1 MKKSLIALAVA
12 AACYG
17 ESIRAMTHDV
27 AITYRMG
34 AGFPGDVNRT
44 HPADIVARLQ
54 DVANPVRLYGDPVM
68 LGAGSAM
75 RGVIIADQAA
85 STKIKGVLVR
95 PYPVSQTTGGMGATI
110 GAATPPQTAVPQD
123 IIEAGFVMA
132 KCNNFAANPPALG
145 GAVFVWAAAS
155 AGNHV
160 LGGFEALATA
170 GSTFPVA
177 NAEWQS
183 GADASGVA
191 ELRVWKL

>member
-12 AACYG
+12 AACFG
-17 ESIRAMTHDV
+17 ESVRAMTHD
-27 AITYRMG
+27 AAFTYRMG

-54 DVANPVRLYGDPVM
+54 DAANPIRLYGDPAM
-68 LGAGSAM
+68 LGAGSAF
-75 RGVIIADQAA
+75 RGVIVADQAA

-95 PYPVSQTTGGMGATI
+95 PYPVSQTTGGMTATI
-110 GAATPPQTAVPQD
+110 GAATPPQIAVPQD
-123 IIEAGFVMA
+123 IIEAGFVMT
-132 KCNNFAANPPALG
+132 KCNNFAANAPALG

-160 LGGFEALATA
+160 LGGFEAAATA

-177 NAEWQS
+177 NAEWVS